1 MPRRG
6 CIYLYFFVK
15 IQGMSTRTRL
25 RLLALALWA
34 LTGPLPGAAA
44 ERPASAY
51 FVLDNGL
58 QVLLQEKHDLPLT
71 GMALAIDLG
80 TKDESD
86 ATSGYAHLLEHM
98 LLFGAGA
105 GTDREARLAELRRH
119 GVAHNAHTDHDLM
132 TFEVSCPAAESAW
145 ALEQMRQAV
154 FSGRLDP
161 QQLESE
167 KRIIG
172 EEILQ
177 LRDDPAYLGRLL
189 VMERLFAG
197 HPYGRPVFGDGSA
210 IRAATIETLQAFC
223 APRLAA
229 KRCALTV
236 IGDFTLAAM
245 EAEVRR
251 NWGELAAGT
260 APAAD
265 IPVAGRLEKS
275 SEQQIELDI
284 QQSHLFFGWR
294 APEFNNDQRLP
305 FSLLTHILG
314 SGLNPLLGGVLRGG
328 RLEVERVDMSYLP
341 LRSGGM
347 ALLHVILKP
356 QAVRGAK
363 NEVAAFLSRIGS
375 FNFSREDVLP
385 RERMYVLDYLES
397 ARNQMEYGDAS
408 FRESTLN
415 LSVACS
421 RFLLLNR
428 TPIKGTFLD
437 SVDKVSSNDLRRA
450 AGKFLSGKKWA
461 LLAITPLSGER
472 R

>member
-1 MPRRG
+1 MPRAR
-6 CIYLYFFVK
+6 CFLVVV
-15 IQGMSTRTRL
+15 L
-25 RLLALALWA
+25 ACLPALARA
-34 LTGPLPGAAA
+34 GNPGAAA
-44 ERPASAY
+44 AKPAASSY
-51 FVLDNGL
+51 FVLGNGL

-80 TKDESD
+80 VKDESE

-105 GTDREARLAELRRH
+105 GADSGARLAQLRRH
-119 GVAHNAHTDHDLM
+119 GVEHNAHTDHDLM
-132 TFEVSCPAAESAW
+132 TFEVSCPAEESAW

-154 FSGRLDP
+154 FSGSLDP
-161 QQLESE
+161 RQLESE
-167 KRIIG
+167 KRVIG

-177 LRDDPAYLGRLL
+177 LRDDPDYLGRLL

-197 HPYGRPVFGDGSA
+197 HPYARPVFGDGTA
-210 IRAATIETLQAFC
+210 IQAATIERLQAFC
-223 APRLAA
+223 APRLVAN
-229 KRCALTV
+229 RCALTV

-251 NWGELAAGT
+251 NWGAMPAGT

-265 IPVAGRLEKS
+265 VPVAGRLEKN
-275 SEQQIELDI
+275 SEQQIALDVKEC
-284 QQSHLFFGWR
+284 HLFFGWR

-305 FSLLTHILG
+305 FSLLTHVLG
-314 SGLNPLLGGVLRGG
+314 SGLNPLLGAALRGG
-328 RLEVERVDMSYLP
+328 RLEVERVSMSYMP
-341 LRSGGM
+341 MRSGGM
-347 ALLHVILKP
+347 ALLHVILRP
-356 QAVRGAK
+356 QDIRGAK
-363 NEVAAFLSRIGS
+363 SEVAAFLSRIGS
-375 FNFSREDVLP
+375 FNFSKEDVLP

-397 ARNQMEYGDAS
+397 ARNQMEYGDAN
-408 FRESTLN
+408 FREASLN

-428 TPIKGTFLD
+428 APIKGSFLE

-461 LLAITPLSGER
+461 VLAITPLPGKGP
-472 R
+472 